1 MNSISDT
8 AKKNYDKWLS
18 YNELDEK
25 LKYELK
31 HLKQSQIEELFCKY
45 LQFGTGGL
53 RGVMGVGT
61 NRINIYTIRKITEG
75 YARWI
80 DNQKS
85 DAKRKGIVISYDNR
99 HYSKIFAIESAK
111 VLARHNIKTFI
122 FSDLRP
128 TPELSFAIREYCAF
142 GGIAITASHN
152 SAEYNGYKI
161 YDNTGCQCVLKYTDE
176 IIKYI
181 DTVEDELTIEV
192 GNKEQCGN
200 YISIVDCLIDELYYK
215 RVLDIQ
221 LHPELDKSNLKIVF
235 TPQHGTT
242 GIPVQTVLN
251 MAGYTV
257 LPVNNQMNPDPDF
270 TNTKDPNPEN
280 PLAFEEAMK
289 IAKKNDA
296 DCILSTDPDGDR
308 VAVVVKHR
316 ESFIYLTGNQLGAI
330 LLNYIIEER
339 YSLKTMPKNPIVYN
353 TIVTSGLGD
362 FICQKYGIPVQKTL
376 TGFKFIGEK
385 IKNIEG
391 SDINFLFAYEE
402 SCGYLISDMVRD
414 KDGIQASLFICEVVN
429 FYKKKNKSLIDVL
442 NELYSEFGN
451 YLDIQKSVKIDSSN
465 ASKIINDLI
474 SKIRCN
480 SNVVID
486 GQRVIK
492 IEDFENGI
500 CIENNKI
507 SKLNYPKSKVVKLYL
522 EDKSWVAVRP
532 SGTEPKIKFYFFDK
546 GHNLLRVMEDFL
558 NG

>member
-280 PLAFEEAMK
+280 PLSFEEAMK

>member
-99 HYSKIFAIESAK
+99 HYSKTFAIESAK

-200 YISIVDCLIDELYYK
+200 YISTVDCLIDELYYK

-280 PLAFEEAMK
+280 PLSFEEAMK

-465 ASKIINDLI
+465 ASKKINDLI

>member
-8 AKKNYDKWLS
+8 AKKNYNKWLS

-451 YLDIQKSVKIDSSN
+451 YLDIQKSMKIDSSN
-465 ASKIINDLI
+465 ASKKINDLI

>member
-80 DNQKS
+80 DSQKS

-99 HYSKIFAIESAK
+99 HDSKIFAIESAK

-280 PLAFEEAMK
+280 PLSFEEAMK

-480 SNVVID
+480 SVVAID

-522 EDKSWVAVRP
+522 EDKSWIAVRP
-532 SGTEPKIKFYFFDK
+532 SGTESKIKFYFFDK
-546 GHNLLRVMEDFL
+546 GHNLLKVMEDFL